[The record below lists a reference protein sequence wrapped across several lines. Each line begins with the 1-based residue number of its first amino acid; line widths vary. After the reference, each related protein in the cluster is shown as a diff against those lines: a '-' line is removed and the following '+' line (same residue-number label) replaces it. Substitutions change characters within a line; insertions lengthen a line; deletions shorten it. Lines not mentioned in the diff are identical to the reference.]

1 MIYLTS
7 LSTLTKLPGTILAY
21 MFSGRYNLVQDE
33 NGNYF
38 LDRDGNLFRYILN
51 YIRTS
56 QVPELSDNELKLL
69 REEAEFFS
77 ISSLMMDIDEKLKG
91 IGKYAVLRHNETSNY
106 NNLSWQG
113 MTKPCFLT
121 TDNGL
126 YKCIDEVLSE
136 VDSRGWRLT
145 HVSGDGNLEGGWI
158 FIFRKEKQDKH
169 PNKLSKEKKKKKVVY
184 K

>member
-69 REEAEFFS
+69 REEAEFFF
-77 ISSLMMDIDEKLKG
+77 
-91 IGKYAVLRHNETSNY
+91 Y
-106 NNLSWQG
+106 
-113 MTKPCFLT
+113 FLP
-121 TDNGL
+121 
-126 YKCIDEVLSE
+126 Y
-136 VDSRGWRLT
+136 
-145 HVSGDGNLEGGWI
+145 DG
-158 FIFRKEKQDKH
+158 
-169 PNKLSKEKKKKKVVY
+169 Y
-184 K
+184 